1 MHEPLKEIVIVGGGT
16 AGWLTAGI
24 LAAEHKAS
32 CQQGVNVT
40 LIESATIPT
49 IGVGEGTWPTMRET
63 LSSIGISE
71 SEFIACCDASFKQG
85 SLFVNW
91 RKDTS
96 SERYYHPFVAPHG
109 FGQTNLVDY
118 WSTHHEN
125 ESFAH
130 LLSSQPHL
138 CDMGK
143 APKQFQTPAFAAVAN
158 YGYHLDAGKFATLLS
173 KHCINKLGV
182 KHIIDDVESVQ
193 GAKEANIEALIT
205 KESGVIKGDLFI
217 DCSGMQALLIN
228 KHYDIP
234 LISQKDILFNDSAL
248 AVQVPYDDANAPIA
262 SQTISTAH
270 DNGWVWDIGLPT
282 RRGIGCVFA
291 SDYLSVDDAH
301 SVLSTYLEGSIAP
314 SKRAELQFRQL
325 TFSPGYREKMWHMN
339 CVAVGMSSGF
349 IEPLEASALAL
360 VELSAKMI
368 AKELPNNCNLM
379 PVTAKRYN
387 QRFNYR
393 WQRVIEFLKLHYILS
408 DRTSDYWRDNRN
420 ASSVPER
427 LKELMA
433 LWQYQPPSFND
444 FTEIEEVFPAASY
457 QYVLYGMG
465 YKTSPRATTSRQSN
479 ELLAEQYI
487 QENKQLIK
495 KYLGGLPS
503 NRELINYLVSQYQ
516 QQTS

>member
-24 LAAEHKAS
+24 LAAEHKAN
-32 CQQGVNVT
+32 CQQGIKVT
-40 LIESATIPT
+40 LIESATIPS

-63 LSSIGISE
+63 LSTIGITE
-71 SEFIACCDASFKQG
+71 SAFIACCDASFKQG

-91 RKDTS
+91 RQNKTPES
-96 SERYYHPFVAPHG
+96 YYHPFVAPHG
-109 FGQTNLVDY
+109 FGQTNLVDF
-118 WSTHHEN
+118 WSTHHKK

-138 CDMGK
+138 CDHDK
-143 APKQFQTPAFAAVAN
+143 APKQYQTPAFAAVAN
-158 YGYHLDAGKFATLLS
+158 YGYHLDAGKFAALLS
-173 KHCINKLGV
+173 QHCINKLGV
-182 KHIIDDVESVQ
+182 NHVIDDVVSVR
-193 GAKEANIEALIT
+193 GAKDANIEAVTT
-205 KESGVIKGDLFI
+205 KENGVIQGDLFV
-217 DCSGMQALLIN
+217 DCSGMKALLIN
-228 KHYDIP
+228 KHYGIP
-234 LISQKDILFNDSAL
+234 LTSQKDILFNDSAL
-248 AVQVPYDDANAPIA
+248 AVQVPYESADAPIA

-270 DNGWVWDIGLPT
+270 DNGWIWDIGLPT

-291 SDYLSVDDAH
+291 SDYLSVDGAET
-301 SVLSTYLEGSIAP
+301 VLSKYLENSTSP
-314 SKRAELQFRQL
+314 SEREGLSLKHL
-325 TFSPGYREKMWHMN
+325 TFTPGYREKMWHKN

-349 IEPLEASALAL
+349 IEPLEASAIAL

-368 AKELPNNCNLM
+368 AKELPNDCQLM
-379 PVTAKRYN
+379 AIAAKRYN

-408 DRTSDYWRDNRN
+408 ERTSAYWQDNRMV
-420 ASSVPER
+420 SSIPER
-427 LKELMA
+427 LKELMS

-465 YKTSPRATTSRQSN
+465 YKTTSRTTASRYTNN
-479 ELLAEQYI
+479 ELAEKYV

-516 QQTS
+516 QQAI